1 MLPDLPF
8 FKNFQCKS
16 NTDGAPADYIPQ
28 LASFGPQHWGAAIC
42 TIDGQR
48 YSIGDANVPFTM
60 QSACQAITYAICL
73 NELGADRVHSF
84 QGKEPSGRAGDD
96 IVLDHQ
102 STKLFFHS
110 VKIVEFYSHNFWQ
123 KFREINFFNK

>member
-1 MLPDLPF
+1 
-8 FKNFQCKS
+8 
-16 NTDGAPADYIPQ
+16 
-28 LASFGPQHWGAAIC
+28 
-42 TIDGQR
+42 
-48 YSIGDANVPFTM
+48 M

-102 STKLFFHS
+102 SMETISYLLVFTI
-110 VKIVEFYSHNFWQ
+110 VK
-123 KFREINFFNK
+123 KFREITFACNTLWKNEKNIFIGKIYRQINYLLILC

>member
-1 MLPDLPF
+1 
-8 FKNFQCKS
+8 
-16 NTDGAPADYIPQ
+16 
-28 LASFGPQHWGAAIC
+28 
-42 TIDGQR
+42 
-48 YSIGDANVPFTM
+48 M

-102 STKLFFHS
+102 SMETISYFLRLLKNS
-110 VKIVEFYSHNFWQ
+110 VKLPLLASHSG
-123 KFREINFFNK
+123 KMKKLLA